1 MFNLEPRMT
10 PACLT
15 LERPEAGLAVL
26 RLTRASRMNAMDVP
40 AMRELSRT
48 LDELAADRSLRVLVL
63 TGEGRGFCAGL
74 DLKSVLDEQ
83 GRYGLNATESY
94 ELQMVFDGV
103 MRRLRNLDA
112 AVIAAVNGTALGAG
126 FAMSLC
132 ADVRF
137 ASRAASF
144 HVGAVKVGL
153 SAGECGISYHLPRL
167 IGAGRAFELMLT
179 GRPVLPEEAERI
191 GLVAGVTEPEALME
205 RALNCARQILAHSPY
220 STLHTK
226 RVMWSNLDAPSLA
239 SALDLEN
246 HVQVLALMTE
256 DFGEAALAFSQ
267 KRAPQWRGV

>member
-1 MFNLEPRMT
+1 MSET
-10 PACLT
+10 CLSI
-15 LERPEAGLAVL
+15 ERPEEGLAVL
-26 RLTRASRMNAMDVP
+26 RLQRASRMNAMDVP
-40 AMRELSRT
+40 SMRHLKAQ
-48 LDELAADRSLRVLVL
+48 LDALAADPRVRVLVL

-83 GRYGLNATESY
+83 GRYGLNATASY
-94 ELQMVFDGV
+94 ELQMVFDSV
-103 MRRLRNLDA
+103 MRRLRSMDA
-112 AVIAAVNGTALGAG
+112 AVIAAVNGVAVGAG
-126 FAMSLC
+126 FGLSLC

-137 ASRAASF
+137 ASTAASF

-179 GRPVLPEEAERI
+179 GRPIDVQEAERI
-191 GLVAGVTEPEALME
+191 GLVAAVTEPEQLMP
-205 RALNCARQILAHSPY
+205 RALACARQILANSPY

-226 RVMWSNLDAPSLA
+226 RVMWNNLDAAGLEA
-239 SALDLEN
+239 ALDLEN

-267 KRAPQWRGV
+267 KRAPHWQGR

>member
-1 MFNLEPRMT
+1 MT
-10 PACLT
+10 TPCLT
-15 LERPEAGLAVL
+15 LDRPEAGLAVL
-26 RLTRASRMNAMDVP
+26 CLTRASRMNAMDVP

-48 LDELAADRSLRVLVL
+48 LDELAADRSVRVLVL

-103 MRRLRNLDA
+103 MRRLRNMDA

-205 RALNCARQILAHSPY
+205 RALACARQILAHSPY

-256 DFGEAALAFSQ
+256 DFGEAALAFSE